1 VTVSERSDEE
11 VVPLSRDD
19 LVALIARAH
28 QSGAY
33 AESSLAGKTLAAQ
46 CKLPRLIAVNLG
58 AGFGQ
63 WDFFPEAADI
73 VDFAFAYVPPENEDD
88 LWKIARAWATDDAAS
103 RHTLLALV
111 GREIMQH
118 ELKRIEAPKLRELFD
133 ETSPARS
140 RELRV
145 ALGLDAPA
153 ADAVAKAEPKRAPR
167 APKAAAA
174 PAVKREIPT
183 KMPKPEFKKPP
194 PKAPPPPAR
203 RFQHP
208 KFGEGVLEACAGEG
222 PEAKLTIKFAAGSKT
237 LLAKYVTEIPTD
249 VPSS

>member
-1 VTVSERSDEE
+1 VASIDEE
-11 VVPLSRDD
+11 VVPLSREE
-19 LVALIARAH
+19 LVTLIARAH

-46 CKLPRLIAVNLG
+46 SKLPRLVAVNLG

-73 VDFAFAYVPPENEDD
+73 VDFAFGYTPPANEEE
-88 LWKIARAWATDDAAS
+88 LWTIARAWAADDAS
-103 RHTLLALV
+103 RRHTLLALV
-111 GREIMQH
+111 GREIIQH
-118 ELKRIEAPKLRELFD
+118 ELQRIDVPKLRELVD
-133 ETSPARS
+133 EASPARE

-145 ALGLDAPA
+145 ALGLDAPGP
-153 ADAVAKAEPKRAPR
+153 VPEKPEPRRAPR
-167 APKAAAA
+167 AKAAAA
-174 PAVKREIPT
+174 TTPKQPIPT

-208 KFGEGVLEACAGEG
+208 KFGEGVLEVCAGEG
-222 PEAKLTIKFAAGSKT
+222 PEAKLTIKFAAGTKT
-237 LLAKYVTEIPTD
+237 LLAKYVTEIP
-249 VPSS
+249 SS